1 MLAIHPAAKIGT
13 VDDTFNSCKG
23 TMMKLRKHLFAS
35 LIAAGIAAASVG
47 AYAAGPD
54 CGPMGGG
61 HAFGGRSPEQM
72 QAHFEKRQTELR
84 DKLKLNANQQ
94 TAWNTFITKMKPT
107 EPMKRPDR
115 AELDKLS
122 APERM
127 EKMRDA
133 MQEGEKRMSDRIA
146 ATKEF
151 YAVLTP
157 EQQKVFNDEFRFG
170 GRHGMHQ
177 RRGERH

>member
-1 MLAIHPAAKIGT
+1 MGT
-13 VDDTFNSCKG
+13 VDDTFNFSKG
-23 TMMKLRKHLFAS
+23 NMMMTLRKHLFAS
-35 LIAAGIAAASVG
+35 LIAAGIASVSFG

-61 HAFGGRSPEQM
+61 QAFGGRSPERM

-94 TAWNTFITKMKPT
+94 AAWNTFISKMKPT
-107 EPMKRPDR
+107 ETMKRPDR
-115 AELDKLS
+115 AEFDKLS

-127 EKMRDA
+127 EKMRELMLERD
-133 MQEGEKRMSDRIA
+133 KHMSNRIA

-157 EQQKVFNDEFRFG
+157 EQQKIFNDEFRFG
-170 GRHGMHQ
+170 GRHGMHH